1 MSKPEI
7 RKKKRTSRP
16 EFLEST
22 GVALVAATAGPAIQA
37 HTPGSM
43 SAALPAVPRTAI
55 RLNVNG
61 ANQRLE
67 MKGPWTLVA

>member
-43 SAALPAVPRTAI
+43 SAALPTVPRTAI
-55 RLNVNG
+55 RLNG